1 MSAPKLGIIGFGEVG
16 AILAEK
22 LSQAGIDDITA
33 FVRTPRTASGATTYT
48 DLKGAL
54 AGRDIVF
61 LTVTA
66 AVALDVAK
74 AVAPLLTPG
83 QIVVDLNSVSPVTK
97 REIADI
103 INATGA
109 RFVEGAIM
117 GSVPNFGVKVPIL
130 MCGKDAPE
138 VVATFTP
145 YGMDI
150 TDVGLEYGR
159 AAAIKM
165 FRSIVIKGM
174 EALLQECVLGADKY
188 GAADEVLESI
198 AEGYPGLD
206 WKHFTNYLLGR
217 TAIHGVR
224 RADEM
229 DEVAATL
236 RDVGIDPIMSEAAA
250 KRIRSLAT
258 PAMKEAFGN
267 TAPES
272 FHDVLDM
279 MKKG

>member
-16 AILAEK
+16 AILADA

-33 FVRTPRTASGATTYT
+33 FVRTPRTAPGITTYT
-48 DLKGAL
+48 DAKDAL
-54 AGRDIVF
+54 AGRDIVL

-74 AVAPLLTPG
+74 AIAPLLTPG
-83 QIVVDLNSVSPVTK
+83 QIVIDLNSVSPVTK

-103 INATGA
+103 INATEA
-109 RFVEGAIM
+109 RFVEAAIM
-117 GSVPNFGVKVPIL
+117 GAVPNYGLKVPIL
-130 MCGKDAPE
+130 MCGDAAGE
-138 VVATFTP
+138 AADALNP
-145 YGMDI
+145 YGMDL
-150 TDVGLEYGR
+150 TDIGPEYGR
-159 AAAIKM
+159 ASAIKM
-165 FRSIVIKGM
+165 FRSIVIKGF

-198 AEGYPGLD
+198 SDGYPGLD
-206 WKHFTNYLLGR
+206 WKHFANYLIGR
-217 TAIHGVR
+217 TAIHGSR
-224 RADEM
+224 RAAEM

-236 RDVGIDPIMSEAAA
+236 RDVGVDPIMSEAAA

-272 FHDVLDM
+272 FHDVLDV
-279 MKKG
+279 MKKN